1 MRVDM
6 VSKFLGFLTIVI
18 CACMLCP
25 FAYAFAIGGEDVIPF
40 AKALVAGISAAAGL
54 LVFGH
59 KAALSKMGTREA
71 LAMVTLSWIA
81 ASAVSGLPYWFHGA
95 APTYTDAFF
104 ESMSGFTTTGATIL
118 TDIDDVPRG
127 LILWRGI
134 THWLGGMGII
144 VLTLAVMPLTGIG
157 GFQLFQAEVPGMT
170 AERITPRIRQTA
182 VILWLTYVVLT
193 LAQALLLVVGGMGF
207 YEALTYSIGTVSTG
221 GFSPNSASI
230 QHFDS
235 SYVDW
240 IVTLFMFASGV
251 NFALYFRAIKGRLL
265 RTFFRD
271 PEFRFYL
278 GVALTL
284 SVLVSLGLYFKTSL
298 TFANSL
304 RFGFFQVIS
313 FTTTT
318 GFVSMDY
325 DTWPFFCKSIL
336 FLCLFLGA
344 CAGSTSGGIKQ
355 IRLLVLVRH
364 ANRQITRIL
373 SPRAIIPLRV
383 GDKSVDAGV
392 VSSCL
397 AFLGLY
403 AMVYAAGVFL
413 ITLYEPD
420 LFTAIAGVATT
431 LGNVGPGFGSLGATG
446 TFATQATGAKWIY
459 AFLMLCGRLE
469 LYSVLVLFTRAY
481 WSGDAASYRRATGG
495 TSSG

>member
-1 MRVDM
+1 M

-25 FAYAFAIGGEDVIPF
+25 FAYAVATGGEDVVPF
-40 AKALVAGISAAAGL
+40 AKALAAGIAAAAGL
-54 LVFGH
+54 LVLGH
-59 KAALSKMGTREA
+59 KAKLSKMGTREA
-71 LAMVTLSWIA
+71 LAMVSLSWVV

-104 ESMSGFTTTGATIL
+104 ESMSGYTTTGATIL
-118 TDIDDVPRG
+118 ADIDDVPRG
-127 LILWRGI
+127 LVLWRGL

-144 VLTLAVMPLTGIG
+144 VLTLTVMPLTGIG

-170 AERITPRIRQTA
+170 PERFTPRIRQTA
-182 VILWLTYVVLT
+182 VILWLTYVALT
-193 LAQALLLVVGGMGF
+193 LVQALLLLIGGMDF
-207 YEALTYSIGTVSTG
+207 YEALTYAIGAVSTG
-221 GFSPNSASI
+221 GFSPNSTSI

-240 IVTLFMFASGV
+240 IVTLFMFVSGV
-251 NFALYFRAIKGRLL
+251 NFALYFRAIKGRAL

-278 GVALTL
+278 ATALTF
-284 SVLVSLGLYFKTSL
+284 SILVSLGLYGMTSL
-298 TFANSL
+298 SFANSL
-304 RFGFFQVIS
+304 RYGFFQVVS
-313 FTTTT
+313 FMTTT

-325 DTWPFFCKSIL
+325 DAWPFFCKALL
-336 FLCLFLGA
+336 FLCLFMGA

-364 ANRQITRIL
+364 AKRQITRIL
-373 SPRAIIPLRV
+373 SPRAVVPLRV

-403 AMVYAAGVFL
+403 AMVYVTGVFL

-446 TFATQATGAKWIY
+446 TYASQATGAKWIY
-459 AFLMLCGRLE
+459 SFLMLCGRLE
-469 LYSVLVLFTRAY
+469 LYSVLVLFTRTY
-481 WSGDAASYRRATGG
+481 WSGDTAACRRTTGG
-495 TSSG
+495 PASG